1 MTAYSFKP
9 ALLLRNAHVQ
19 TILASVKFRARGLNP
34 MVAAAEEIILDVGA
48 ARLLGSFSPQNHRSP
63 RGLVILLH
71 GWEGSMNST
80 YILQTGRYFYENG
93 YSIFRLNFRDHGD
106 SHHLNRGIFYATLLQ
121 EVFQAVKQAAEMVR
135 QYPAFLV
142 GFSLGGNFA
151 LRIARLAVTNPI
163 ENLKHIVSISPV
175 LDPNKATDG
184 IESSY
189 YIHSYFLKKWRRSLQ
204 RKQNLFPHRYDFSQI
219 LALNSIRQ
227 ITDALIERYSN
238 LDSTDDYFKG
248 YTIGSNDLK
257 NIDLPVSLLI
267 AEDDPI
273 IPFDD
278 FQQLQLNNKTN
289 LVAQRWGGHNG
300 FVSGLR
306 LRGWYESAL
315 LPLFNDITSLHDAVS
330 DDSCSD
336 RI

>member
-1 MTAYSFKP
+1 MLTAYSFKP
-9 ALLLRNAHVQ
+9 ALLFRNAHVQ
-19 TILASVKFRARGLNP
+19 TILASVKFRALGANP
-34 MVAAAEEIILDVGA
+34 MVAAAEEMVLDIGGV
-48 ARLLGSFSPQNHRSP
+48 RLLGSFSPQNRRSP

-106 SHHLNRGIFYATLLQ
+106 SHHLNSGLFYATLLE
-121 EVFQAVKQAAEMVR
+121 EVFQAVKQAAEMLKE
-135 QYPAFLV
+135 YPAFLV

-151 LRIARLAVTNPI
+151 LRIARQTVTDSI
-163 ENLKHIVSISPV
+163 ENLRHVVSISPV

-189 YIHSYFLKKWRRSLQ
+189 YIHSYFLKKWRRSLT
-204 RKQNLFPHRYDFSQI
+204 RKQKLFPHRYDFSQI
-219 LALNSIRQ
+219 LALNSIRK
-227 ITDALIERYSN
+227 ITDALIARYSN
-238 LDSTDDYFKG
+238 LESTDDYFKG
-248 YTIGSNDLK
+248 YTIGSSDLK
-257 NIDLPVSLLI
+257 NIVLPVTLLI

-289 LVAQRWGGHNG
+289 LVAQRYGGHNG
-300 FVSGLR
+300 FVNGLR
-306 LRGWYESAL
+306 LRGWYESEL
-315 LPLFNDITSLHDAVS
+315 LALFNDITSSQA
-330 DDSCSD
+330 
-336 RI
+336 

>member
-1 MTAYSFKP
+1 
-9 ALLLRNAHVQ
+9 
-19 TILASVKFRARGLNP
+19 
-34 MVAAAEEIILDVGA
+34 MVAIADEIILDIGGV
-48 ARLLGSFSPQNHRSP
+48 RLLGSISPQNRRTP

-106 SHHLNRGIFYATLLQ
+106 SHHLNNGIFYATLLE
-121 EVFQAVKQAAEMVR
+121 EVFLAIKQAAEMFKD
-135 QYPAFLV
+135 YPAFLV

-151 LRIARLAVTNPI
+151 LRIARQSATGSI

-189 YIHSYFLKKWRRSLQ
+189 YIHSYFLKKWRRSLIK
-204 RKQNLFPHRYDFSQI
+204 KQKLFPHRYDFSQI
-219 LALNSIRQ
+219 LALKSIRKM
-227 ITDALIERYSN
+227 TDALIERYSN
-238 LDSTDDYFKG
+238 LDSTDDYFGG
-248 YTIGSNDLK
+248 YTIDSKDLK
-257 NIDLPVSLLI
+257 NIVLPVTLLI

-273 IPFDD
+273 ISFDD

-289 LVAQRWGGHNG
+289 LVAQRYGGHNG
-300 FVSGLR
+300 FVNGLR
-306 LRGWYESAL
+306 LRGWYESEL
-315 LPLFNDITSLHDAVS
+315 LALFNDIASSHA
-330 DDSCSD
+330 
-336 RI
+336 